1 MARTRPTVKTT
12 IGEFTYT
19 VTKLGATQGQ
29 KLLVKLIKSLGPAAS
44 GIGSGT
50 IGEVLAGAVTNLDP
64 ALVDELTEVFAKQ
77 TEVLTPEGKRPQLS
91 DIYNEHFSGHYDE
104 LVDWLVFCVQENF
117 ESFLAGVRRN
127 IEKVLARTAGK
138 P

>member
-64 ALVDELTEVFAKQ
+64 ALVDELTEV
-77 TEVLTPEGKRPQLS
+77 LTPEGKRPQLS